1 MPKKKRRLPDL
12 PAKGGRFS
20 KPAFVPICLQ
30 FAARRKLQNQ
40 ALTITN
46 HSHPLTF
53 TSEGRTYFVNPRA
66 ITYKLKAPANAEIHV
81 VHTLMTPLVKDAECT
96 EEAIGLR
103 ANYVGSVLERIMKD
117 MEKHWTDN
125 LDMEE
130 PEP

>member
-12 PAKGGRFS
+12 PAKGGRFA
-20 KPAFVPICLQ
+20 KPAFASICLQ
-30 FAARRKLQNQ
+30 FGARRKLQNQ
-40 ALTITN
+40 AATIMN
-46 HSHPLTF
+46 HSRPLTL
-53 TSEGRTYFVNPRA
+53 SSGGRTCFVNPHP
-66 ITYKLKAPANAEIHV
+66 ITSKVKIPANAKIHV
-81 VHTLMTPLVKDAECT
+81 VHTLMTPLVRDTECT
-96 EEAIGLR
+96 EEAIGRR